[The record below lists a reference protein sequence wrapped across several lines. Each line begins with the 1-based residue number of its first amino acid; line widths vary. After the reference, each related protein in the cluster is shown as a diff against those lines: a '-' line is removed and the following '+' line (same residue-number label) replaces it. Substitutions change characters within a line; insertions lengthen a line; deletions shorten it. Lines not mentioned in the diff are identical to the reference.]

1 MMTSALL
8 RVKTWCIAY
17 EYEVAH
23 HVLHAAVLCSSCT
36 YYYSVYMCV
45 LYRYI
50 MFRRMVVVVV
60 MTE

>member
-1 MMTSALL
+1 MMTTALL
-8 RVKTWCIAY
+8 RMKTWCIAY

-23 HVLHAAVLCSSCT
+23 HVLCSSCT
-36 YYYSVYMCV
+36 YYYSVYMRV